1 MDADTFEF
9 CVYRYSSVFGFE
21 NSRLYVEDYDV
32 CGKSG
37 SHCK

>member
-21 NSRLYVEDYDV
+21 NSGLYVENHDV
-32 CGKSG
+32 CRKSG
-37 SHCK
+37 SQRK

>member
-21 NSRLYVEDYDV
+21 NSGLYVEDYDV
-32 CGKSG
+32 CRKSG

>member
-9 CVYRYSSVFGFE
+9 CVYHHSSVFGFE
-21 NSRLYVEDYDV
+21 DSGLYVENHDV

-37 SHCK
+37 SYCK

>member
-9 CVYRYSSVFGFE
+9 CVYHHSSVFGFE
-21 NSRLYVEDYDV
+21 NPGLYVENHDV

-37 SHCK
+37 SQCK

>member
-9 CVYRYSSVFGFE
+9 GIHSNSSVFGFK
-21 NSRLYVEDYDV
+21 NSGIYVENHDV

>member
-1 MDADTFEF
+1 MDSNSFELD
-9 CVYRYSSVFGFE
+9 VYRNSSVFGFE